1 MIAKILDQIEN
12 AKLDLGSSNIIEV
25 RMEVLEELYTHI
37 KTIEKISN
45 ERKERINRLI
55 DEKEILNKLAKMVI
69 KTPSLDTYI

>member
-45 ERKERINRLI
+45 ERKE
-55 DEKEILNKLAKMVI
+55 
-69 KTPSLDTYI
+69 